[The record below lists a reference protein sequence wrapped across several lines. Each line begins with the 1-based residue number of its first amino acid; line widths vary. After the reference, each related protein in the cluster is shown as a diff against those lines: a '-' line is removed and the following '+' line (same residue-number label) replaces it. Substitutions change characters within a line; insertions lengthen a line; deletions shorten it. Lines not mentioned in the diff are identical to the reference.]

1 MRVALLT
8 GPKRIEIEERP
19 VPQPGPGEVLV
30 KVGAVGVCGSDVH
43 YYAEGRIGSAKVV
56 YPTVLGHEP
65 SGVVEAVGEGVSL
78 EPGTRIAVEPA
89 YPCGRCE
96 HCRDGRGNICPNVQF
111 LATPPIEGIFA
122 QYKLMPESSCI
133 PIPDTMTL
141 VEGALLEPLGVALH
155 AVRLAHIEVGDSV
168 GIFGSGPIG
177 LVTLLAA
184 RAAGADRIFMTDLV
198 PERLAFARQLGA
210 TAVMNPADGDVIE
223 WIHDETNGRG
233 VDVTFEAA
241 GEQQTVTHACIAARI
256 GGQALI
262 IGIPAVDEISIPIHE
277 VRRRE
282 LCIQNV
288 RRSNREADRSL
299 ELVASGRIDL
309 KPLATHFFPLDQVG
323 KALDL
328 VHNRADGVIRAIV
341 QPNMDLAGA

>member
-96 HCRDGRGNICPNVQF
+96 HCRDGRGTPCPH
-111 LATPPIEGIFA
+111 LRCRATPPVEGTCA
-122 QYKLMPESSCI
+122 QYRRMPGSPWI
-133 PIPDTMTL
+133 PTPGTMTL
-141 VEGALLEPLGVALH
+141 VEGALLEPLGVALR
-155 AVRLAHIEVGDSV
+155 AARLAHTGVGDSV
-168 GIFGSGPIG
+168 GMFGSGPIG

-184 RAAGADRIFMTDLV
+184 RAA
-198 PERLAFARQLGA
+198 
-210 TAVMNPADGDVIE
+210 
-223 WIHDETNGRG
+223 
-233 VDVTFEAA
+233 
-241 GEQQTVTHACIAARI
+241 
-256 GGQALI
+256 
-262 IGIPAVDEISIPIHE
+262 
-277 VRRRE
+277 
-282 LCIQNV
+282 
-288 RRSNREADRSL
+288 
-299 ELVASGRIDL
+299 
-309 KPLATHFFPLDQVG
+309 
-323 KALDL
+323 
-328 VHNRADGVIRAIV
+328 
-341 QPNMDLAGA
+341 